1 MVRPI
6 DRRRLLGGAAG
17 LGVSALGLPVL
28 GSVRAA
34 GTPLRIGYVYV
45 GPVGDLGYSY
55 QHEQSRLAVQKHF
68 GDRVATHFVENV
80 SEGPDAERVI
90 RQLASGGDGLVFSTS
105 FGFMNA
111 VERVARQFPNV
122 KFEQATGYKT
132 RPNMAEY
139 NSRFYEGRAICGSI
153 AGHLSKQGFAG
164 YVAPF
169 PIPEVV
175 MGVNA
180 FVLAA
185 RKVNPNFWV
194 KMIWVNSWFD
204 PGKEADAAK
213 SLIDQGADILAQ
225 HTDSPAVMQTAEQR
239 GVLAFGQ
246 SSDQSRFGP
255 HAHLTS
261 IIDDWSPYCIER
273 VQAVLDGTW
282 KTGSVW
288 WGLKQGTVVMAPYG
302 PAVPPPVRQA
312 ADAVKAGIIAGTVQ
326 PFAGPISDA
335 SGKPRVAAGQ
345 MIPDPE
351 LLKMDWYVQ
360 GVQA

>member
-6 DRRRLLGGAAG
+6 DRRGLLLGGAAG
-17 LGVSALGLPVL
+17 FGLSALNMPR
-28 GSVRAA
+28 SRAA
-34 GTPLRIGYVYV
+34 EAPLKIGFVYT
-45 GPVGDLGYSY
+45 GPIGDLGYSY

-68 GDRVATHFVENV
+68 GDKVATHYVENV
-80 SEGPDAERVI
+80 NEGPDAQRVI
-90 RQLASGGDGLVFSTS
+90 RQLASSGDGMVFSTS
-105 FGFMNA
+105 FGFMNPT
-111 VERVARQFPNV
+111 ERVARQFPNV

-139 NSRFYEGRAICGSI
+139 NSRFYEGRAICGTI
-153 AGHLSKQGFAG
+153 AGHLSKKGLVG

-180 FVLAA
+180 FALAA
-185 RKVNPNFWV
+185 RKINPNLRV

-225 HTDSPAVMQTAEQR
+225 HTDSPAVMQTAEAR

-261 IIDDWSPYCIER
+261 IIDDWSPYCIQR

-288 WGLKQGTVVMAPYG
+288 WGLKQGMVVMAPYG
-302 PAVPPPVRQA
+302 PAVPPPVQQA
-312 ADAVKAGIIAGTVQ
+312 ADAVKNGIIAGTVQ

-335 SGKPRVAAGQ
+335 SGKQRVAAGQ
-345 MIPDPE
+345 VIPDDE
-351 LLKMDWYVQ
+351 LLKMNWYVQ